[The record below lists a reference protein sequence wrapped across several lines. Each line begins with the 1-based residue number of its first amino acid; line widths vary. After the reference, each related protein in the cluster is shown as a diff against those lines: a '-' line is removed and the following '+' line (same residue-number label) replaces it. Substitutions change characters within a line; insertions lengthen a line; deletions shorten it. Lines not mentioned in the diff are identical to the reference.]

1 MKAIHMREH
10 GGPGVL
16 KFEDVGDPGDPGP
29 GEVRLRQSASGLNY
43 LDVYF
48 RRGEAGVADVF
59 ELEDAGAAVLAHVD
73 GFHG

>member
-29 GEVRLRQSASGLNY
+29 GEVVVHDSEGAKRP
-43 LDVYF
+43 D
-48 RRGEAGVADVF
+48 GEP
-59 ELEDAGAAVLAHVD
+59 L
-73 GFHG
+73 